1 MAVSIGP
8 PEYHVREGSLD
19 TVLDWL
25 RENVHGIGRAMN
37 AEQLV
42 ENVSTKQLS
51 AKPFLDYLEIKMNA
65 VVR

>member
-1 MAVSIGP
+1 
-8 PEYHVREGSLD
+8 
-19 TVLDWL
+19 
-25 RENVHGIGRAMN
+25 AMN